1 MTAPP
6 LPLDYAACMGRERPE
21 CEDCLR
27 LALRRYIRSGAAGDG
42 RFSYVA
48 PVGRGDCFMR
58 IVPIR
63 WHPRGTADES

>member
-6 LPLDYAACMGRERPE
+6 LPLDYAACMGLDRPE

-42 RFSYVA
+42 RFSYIA
-48 PVGRGDCFMR
+48 PKWAGACRSR
-58 IVPIR
+58 IVPE
-63 WHPRGTADES
+63 A